1 MVNSPITGAAA
12 RKFGVAGL
20 RERCGAYVQ
29 TGVTD
34 GRTYIQTGVVDPFF
48 TGVIVFI
55 VTTGLAGYH
64 NIMDYFKKKKTG
76 KEAISDTFKESGKL
90 GVCSVIGITAGN
102 GVAGTG
108 LVLIAPSVLPIAAG
122 VTATFLLKR
131 FWNKTISGTKDA
143 APVAPSTIS

>member
-1 MVNSPITGAAA
+1 MMNSPITGAAA
-12 RKFGVAGL
+12 RSARAAGL
-20 RERCGAYVQ
+20 GDRCRAYVQ

-34 GRTYIQTGVVDPFF
+34 PYF
-48 TGVIVFI
+48 TGFVVFI
-55 VTTGLAGYH
+55 VTTGLCGITNA
-64 NIMDYFKKKKTG
+64 MDYWKKKKTG
-76 KEAISDTFKESGKL
+76 KEAISDTFKASGKV

-131 FWNKTISGTKDA
+131 FWDKNISDIKEA
-143 APVAPSTIS
+143 APGTASSIS